1 MIYFIEND
9 KKVKIAKRSA
19 KDELTFLCENEGFVV
34 GDLNVVFCSDSFLLE
49 MNKTHLNHDYF
60 TDIITFDFCEGK
72 IINGELYISV
82 DRVEDNVKVLN
93 IPFDVELKRII
104 FHGVLHL
111 CGFKDKSSS
120 DKIQMTSKEDY
131 YLKYFKYI

>member
-9 KKVKIAKRSA
+9 KKVKIAKRVA
-19 KDELTFLCENEGFVV
+19 KDEVKFLCENEGFVV

-49 MNKTHLNHDYF
+49 INKIHLNHDYF
-60 TDIITFDFCEGK
+60 TDIITFDFCEGET
-72 IINGELYISV
+72 INGELYISV
-82 DRVEDNVKVLN
+82 DRIEDNVKVLN

-131 YLKYFKYI
+131 YLKHFKYI

>member
-9 KKVKIAKRSA
+9 KKVKFAKRVA
-19 KDELTFLCENEGFVV
+19 KDELKFLCVNEGFVV

-60 TDIITFDFCEGK
+60 TDIITFDFCEGNT
-72 IINGELYISV
+72 INGELYISV

-111 CGFKDKSSS
+111 CGFKDKFSS
-120 DKIQMTSKEDY
+120 DKIKMTSKEDY
-131 YLKYFKYI
+131 YLKHFKYI